1 MDANQILI
9 IEHTLHSLQYLNV
22 SYQFRSICWY
32 KPFVEYQSL
41 TSQMGYSK
49 NRRTFSLYSGMI
61 GTSLQNADL
70 SALDNQWY
78 YPSLPYACDWL
89 QQNNPYLSAYNS
101 IASHLLAHNSQT
113 SPTVWP

>member
-1 MDANQILI
+1 
-9 IEHTLHSLQYLNV
+9 
-22 SYQFRSICWY
+22 
-32 KPFVEYQSL
+32 
-41 TSQMGYSK
+41 
-49 NRRTFSLYSGMI
+49 MI

-89 QQNNPYLSAYNS
+89 QQNNTYLSAYNS

>member
-1 MDANQILI
+1 MYNMPRGNIFLPSTYI
-9 IEHTLHSLQYLNV
+9 HTN
-22 SYQFRSICWY
+22 
-32 KPFVEYQSL
+32 PFVEYRSL

-49 NRRTFSLYSGMI
+49 NRRTFSLYSDMI
-61 GTSLQNADL
+61 GAFLQNADL

-89 QQNNPYLSAYNS
+89 QQNNPYLSAYYS

-113 SPTVWP
+113 SPPVWP